1 MEINENNLDVHFE
14 REIEDKLKKDELIKI
29 TKKALADWRVRRNRK
44 RLRAQNIKGK
54 GLTAIT
60 KQSKYILLLF

>member
-29 TKKALADWRVRRNRK
+29 TKKALERYWLIPGTKKARRSAKKVLK
-44 RLRAQNIKGK
+44 R
-54 GLTAIT
+54 
-60 KQSKYILLLF
+60 Y